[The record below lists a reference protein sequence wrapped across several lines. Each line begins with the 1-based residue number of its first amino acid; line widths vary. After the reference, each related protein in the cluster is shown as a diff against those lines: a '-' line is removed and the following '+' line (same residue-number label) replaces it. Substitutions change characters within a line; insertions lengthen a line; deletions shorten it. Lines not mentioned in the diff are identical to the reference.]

1 MAAAHHRQSK
11 EMQAVAG
18 GIPGN
23 QSVVVLQSA
32 VDEVGQDHQPFGR
45 DPAVSVDAEDHQRKI
60 A

>member
-1 MAAAHHRQSK
+1 MD
-11 EMQAVAG
+11 G
-18 GIPGN
+18 GASGN
-23 QSVVVLQSA
+23 QLVVVLQSA